1 MINKEG
7 WGYTPLTY
15 PINGY
20 KDIAFVE
27 TKEPPLF
34 LVNNVLSVSEW
45 LPLMGITLPLTLIP
59 GNIIAKIKEELP
71 IETAIELIT
80 ERAIDSLIQEIV
92 REERYSLRPEK
103 KRPWSIKTRR
113 PFRGKIDKVEIT
125 FRERIE
131 LAERVARE
139 LGAPYLNFNET
150 SNRDSRG
157 KSRGRP
163 PVYDVIKLSAAILVK
178 GMLSFVNLSTELKN
192 IEYDMTVDGSK
203 RFPCSSEL
211 HIIFQK
217 ISKEWLAAALQR
229 LEELSVEEFS
239 KFDESLDIFV
249 IDGSALTGETLM
261 EREVAMKVRLIREYF
276 EYQATIRIPTNT
288 IRVVKEHSNKIADI
302 IPFLPEGSIVI
313 GDPEF
318 DVEDNYRNA
327 EAAYI
332 DLQVK
337 QKKGGVR
344 KSRRKAARL
353 RFDKEKYRKRK
364 LGERPFGNIEVRRS
378 KCYYKKQENKLKG
391 ATLIA
396 CDHNI
401 IAYFKNKAWC
411 NLFVLTTQT

>member
-1 MINKEG
+1 
-7 WGYTPLTY
+7 
-15 PINGY
+15 
-20 KDIAFVE
+20 
-27 TKEPPLF
+27 
-34 LVNNVLSVSEW
+34 
-45 LPLMGITLPLTLIP
+45 MGITLPLTLIP
-59 GNIIAKIKEELP
+59 GDIIAKIKEELP
-71 IETAIELIT
+71 IEIAIELIT
-80 ERAIDSLIQEIV
+80 ERAIDSLVQEIV

-139 LGAPYLNFNET
+139 LGAPYFNKT
-150 SNRDSRG
+150 SNSGQRG
-157 KSRGRP
+157 KGRP
-163 PVYDVIKLSAAILVK
+163 SVYDVIKLAAAILVK
-178 GMLSFVNLSTELKN
+178 GMLSFVNLSTELTN
-192 IEYDMTVDGSK
+192 IGYDMTVDGSK
-203 RFPCSSEL
+203 RIPCSSEL
-211 HIIFQK
+211 HIVFEK
-217 ISKEWLAAALQR
+217 IPKEWLDAALQR
-229 LEELSVEEFS
+229 FDELSVFEFS
-239 KFDESLDIFV
+239 KFDEAMDIVV

-261 EREVAMKVRLIREYF
+261 QREIAMKVRLIREYF
-276 EYQATIRIPTNT
+276 EYQATIRTTTNT

-302 IPFLPEGSIVI
+302 IHFLPEGSIVL

-327 EAAYI
+327 QTAYI

-337 QKKGGVR
+337 QKKGDVR

-353 RFDKEKYRKRK
+353 RFDKKKYRKRK

-391 ATLIA
+391 AILIA